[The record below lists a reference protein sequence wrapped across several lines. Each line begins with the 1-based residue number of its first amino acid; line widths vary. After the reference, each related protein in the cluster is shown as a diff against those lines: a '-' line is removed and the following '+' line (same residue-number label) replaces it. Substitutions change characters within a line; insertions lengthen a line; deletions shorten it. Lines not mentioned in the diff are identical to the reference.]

1 MIRQPV
7 SGLLTF
13 LLTQFLSVAALARCS
28 RIVQVLDVPQATLPG
43 LRSHAHQLA
52 LRRRCRCRAV
62 VGRAATQPAPTT
74 RAIHLGF

>member
-28 RIVQVLDVPQATLPG
+28 HIVQVLDVPQATLPWF
-43 LRSHAHQLA
+43 RRHAHQLA
-52 LRRRCRCRAV
+52 LRRR
-62 VGRAATQPAPTT
+62 
-74 RAIHLGF
+74 